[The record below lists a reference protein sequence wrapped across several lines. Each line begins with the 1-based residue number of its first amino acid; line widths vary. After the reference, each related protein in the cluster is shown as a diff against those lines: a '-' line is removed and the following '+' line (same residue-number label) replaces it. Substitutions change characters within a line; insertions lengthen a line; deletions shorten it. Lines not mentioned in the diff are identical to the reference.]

1 MFKGK
6 PRQIILLGI
15 TAVLLIA
22 SGWIIS
28 CGGNSTTTPPVTN
41 AVTGTITTSITDPPT
56 CANPSR
62 SGVATIDHVW
72 VTVTKVTAHIS
83 STAAPTD
90 SGWVTLVDLTSAPKQ
105 IDLLSL
111 GSNTCL
117 LTQLGSTSGLPPG
130 DYQQIRL
137 FLLSNTATSGPSPN
151 NCGNNNGFNCVV
163 PHTSPTQ
170 ELLLSSE
177 AQTGLKI
184 PSGQIAGGGLNLTA
198 GQSADLSI
206 NFDACASIILQG
218 NGQYRLKP
226 TLNAGVVSV
235 NNNSISGK
243 VVDSNS
249 TPNPIANAVVLL
261 EQPDSSGID
270 RVIDAG
276 LSASDGTFIFCPLP
290 SGNNS
295 GKFDVVVDATT
306 TAALVTTVYGAT
318 VALNVPVGTA
328 LGNIPLVYEGT
339 GTALTTPWATITGQ
353 VTSAGSGG
361 ATVADITLS
370 SLQAATAGGST
381 VLVTVP
387 VFNASAQPPTV
398 TTSGTPTPSAPPCP
412 SGTDCSNY
420 SLMVPSGNPQVGA
433 FSSGSITYTAPAA
446 PPVTYSLNA
455 TTSNCTTSNPS
466 PATVSSIAVTP
477 AATTSVSTVLA
488 FSVCTAPI

>member
-15 TAVLLIA
+15 TAVLLVA

-28 CGGNSTTTPPVTN
+28 CGGNSTTSSSTP
-41 AVTGTITTSITDPPT
+41 AMTGAITTTLTDPPT
-56 CANPSR
+56 CTASY
-62 SGVATIDHVW
+62 DHVW
-72 VTVTKVTAHIS
+72 VTVTKVTANIS

-90 SGWVTLVDLTSAPKQ
+90 SGWQTLVDLTSSPKQ
-105 IDLLSL
+105 VDLLSL
-111 GSNTCL
+111 ASTTCL
-117 LTQLGSTSGLPPG
+117 LSQLGSTSGLPPG

-137 FLLSNTATSGPSPN
+137 YLLSNTATSGPSPN
-151 NCGNNNGFNCVV
+151 ACGNNNGFNCVV
-163 PHTSPTQ
+163 PKGGSAQ

-184 PSGQIAGGGLNLTA
+184 PPGQIAGGGINLTA
-198 GQSADLSI
+198 GQSADLNI

-235 NNNSISGK
+235 NSNSISGK

-249 TPNPIANAVVLL
+249 NPIANAVVLV
-261 EQPDSSGID
+261 EQPDTGGID

-276 LSASDGTFIFCPLP
+276 LTASDGTFIFCPLP
-290 SGNNS
+290 PGNNS

-306 TAALVTTVYGAT
+306 TTALVTTVYGAT

-328 LGNIPLVYEGT
+328 LNNIPLVSEGT
-339 GTALTTPWATITGQ
+339 GTALTIPWSTITGQ
-353 VTSAGSGG
+353 VTSD
-361 ATVADITLS
+361 TVADITLS
-370 SLQAATAGGST
+370 PLQPATGGGST
-381 VLVTVP
+381 VQVTVP
-387 VFNASAQPPTV
+387 AFAVSAQPPTF
-398 TTSGTPTPSAPPCP
+398 TTSTTPTPSAPACP
-412 SGTDCSNY
+412 AGTDCSNY

-433 FSSGSITYTAPAA
+433 FSSGSISYAAPAA

-455 TTSNCTTSNPS
+455 TTGNCTTSTPS
-466 PATVSSIAVTP
+466 PATAGSITVTP
-477 AATTSVSTVLA
+477 AATTNVSTVLA
-488 FSVCTAPI
+488 FTGCTAP

>member
-28 CGGNSTTTPPVTN
+28 CGGNSYSPPTTAMTGAITTTL
-41 AVTGTITTSITDPPT
+41 TDPPT
-56 CANPSR
+56 CSASF
-62 SGVATIDHVW
+62 DHVW
-72 VTVTKVTAHIS
+72 VTVTKVRANIS
-83 STAAPTD
+83 STAADTD
-90 SGWVTLVDLTSAPKQ
+90 GGWVTLVDLTSSPKQ
-105 IDLLSL
+105 VDLLSL
-111 GSNTCL
+111 ASTTCL
-117 LTQLGSTSGLPPG
+117 LSQLGSTSGLPPG
-130 DYQQIRL
+130 NYQQIRL
-137 FLLSNTATSGPSPN
+137 YLLSNTATSGPSPN

-163 PHTSPTQ
+163 PKGGSAQ

-184 PSGQIAGGGLNLTA
+184 PPGQIAGGGINLTA
-198 GQSADLSI
+198 GESADLNI
-206 NFDACASIILQG
+206 NFDACASILLQG

-235 NNNSISGK
+235 NSNSISGK
-243 VVDSNS
+243 VVDTSA
-249 TPNPIANAVVLL
+249 TPNPIAGAVVLM

-276 LSASDGTFIFCPLP
+276 VTASDGTFIFCPLP
-290 SGNNS
+290 AGNHS

-306 TAALVTTVYGAT
+306 TTALVTTVYGAT

-328 LGNIPLVYEGT
+328 LNNIPLVSEGT
-339 GTALTTPWATITGQ
+339 GTALTIPWSTITGQ

-370 SLQAATAGGST
+370 PLQSATAGGST

-387 VFNASAQPPTV
+387 AFAVSAQPPTF
-398 TTSGTPTPSAPPCP
+398 TTSATPTPASPACP
-412 SGTDCSNY
+412 AGTDCSNY
-420 SLMVPSGNPQVGA
+420 TLMVPSGNPQVGA
-433 FSSGSITYTAPAA
+433 FSSGAISYTAPAA

-455 TTSNCTTSNPS
+455 TTGNCTTSTPS
-466 PATVSSIAVTP
+466 PATASSITVTP
-477 AATTSVSTVLA
+477 AATTPVSTVLA
-488 FSVCTAPI
+488 FTGCTAP